1 MEKLK
6 NQIEDMRKFRKCYDD
21 EMHKISV
28 CFDYISSKI
37 LDKFYSLKSLIIC
50 IIKIETYAKNG

>member
-1 MEKLK
+1 
-6 NQIEDMRKFRKCYDD
+6 MRKFKKRYGG
-21 EMHKISV
+21 EMHKIGI
-28 CFDYISSKI
+28 CFDYISNKI